1 MVDAPT
7 SRTHIHTQILLQD
20 SMKSS
25 NKDVS
30 LDMRCVGV
38 GVGEGVGVF
47 LLASPSSQKCK
58 HTNVL

>member
-1 MVDAPT
+1 MVDSPT
-7 SRTHIHTQILLQD
+7 SRTHMHTQILLQD

-30 LDMRCVGV
+30 LDMRGVGV
-38 GVGEGVGVF
+38 GVGVF
-47 LLASPSSQKCK
+47 LPASPSSQKCK